1 MVAYEDQNPEGINRG
16 ESRCDKAL
24 ADPVPVSRT
33 VTLISGKALRWIIL
47 VHARRLGGYVAE
59 RPNPLQLRPLV
70 GRLGAQARQFGLLV
84 FGIHQ
89 IAPPSKRGIGCLHH
103 AIGAWPPRARSP

>member
-70 GRLGAQARQFGLLV
+70 GSFWLWISDVSLRVLRL
-84 FGIHQ
+84 
-89 IAPPSKRGIGCLHH
+89 H
-103 AIGAWPPRARSP
+103 AIVPSFNNRLRHTREVIGNGCSV